1 MLFHLHVQKNKSADN
16 VKKEEIDDFD
26 KTVREL
32 KWESKG
38 MVSAVHFKNVRTVYI
53 FTQGLSSAKI

>member
-16 VKKEEIDDFD
+16 DKKKEEIDDFD

-38 MVSAVHFKNVRTVYI
+38 MVSAVLF
-53 FTQGLSSAKI
+53 